1 MIAQNQQNPN
11 LGYPLQNQ
19 YTSTPGSFFPIL
31 QHVDPSPTTPGGDG
45 SSNKTPGDD
54 FYTTQE
60 LGEEE
65 DEEVYIGKG
74 KGKGTR
80 GRWVNAKD
88 LALVSGILNCGGDIE
103 TGTDQTKAVLWKKV
117 KEIYDTEAKK
127 SPNIIHER
135 TMKSLKS
142 RWSTINEVVTLWV
155 SQKGEAERLQASGM
169 AIDDVEEKANELYSQ
184 QSKCK
189 SFAFQHCYN
198 ALKDRSTRW
207 KPGQDS
213 TNISGG
219 SSKRSSDEAGMTR
232 PVGVKKFKAQ
242 KKMKEVALKLDEFNS
257 TLSGISSDRG
267 SIRQSIEELI
277 QFQKDKEEK
286 KMRWRMLEMLM
297 NKPDLDSSD
306 AQYLAKLKEE
316 FFQSLDANVT
326 FQFKL

>member
-54 FYTTQE
+54 FYPTQE

-80 GRWVNAKD
+80 GRWVNAED

-127 SPNIIHER
+127 SPHVIHER

-142 RWSTINEVVTLWV
+142 RWSTINEAVTLWV
-155 SQKGEAERLQASGM
+155 SQKGEA
-169 AIDDVEEKANELYSQ
+169 
-184 QSKCK
+184 
-189 SFAFQHCYN
+189 
-198 ALKDRSTRW
+198 
-207 KPGQDS
+207 
-213 TNISGG
+213 
-219 SSKRSSDEAGMTR
+219 
-232 PVGVKKFKAQ
+232 
-242 KKMKEVALKLDEFNS
+242 
-257 TLSGISSDRG
+257 
-267 SIRQSIEELI
+267 
-277 QFQKDKEEK
+277 
-286 KMRWRMLEMLM
+286 
-297 NKPDLDSSD
+297 
-306 AQYLAKLKEE
+306 
-316 FFQSLDANVT
+316 
-326 FQFKL
+326 